1 MPKRRN
7 RDYEKEYR
15 DFHGKPEQRKR
26 RSERTMARRKAIKAG
41 RVKKGD
47 GKELDHKDF
56 NPANNSPSNV
66 RVVSRSTNR
75 KRQPARKSRRS

>member
-7 RDYEKEYR
+7 RDYRKEY
-15 DFHGKPEQRKR
+15 DEYHAKPEQRKR

-56 NPANNSPSNV
+56 NPANNSDGNV

-75 KRQPARKSRRS
+75 KRQPAHKGRNK